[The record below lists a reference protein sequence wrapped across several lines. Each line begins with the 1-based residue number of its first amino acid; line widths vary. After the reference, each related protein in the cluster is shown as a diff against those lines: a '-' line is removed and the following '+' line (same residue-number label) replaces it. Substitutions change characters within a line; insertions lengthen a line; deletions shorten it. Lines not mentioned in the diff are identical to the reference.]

1 MRYAVLAFVPVL
13 LSACASGF
21 TVKCGEKFNPDS
33 PAIQE
38 RVLAAHPQ
46 VQAIKVL
53 KCVAVPTQSGFST
66 DPDQE
71 ACLVQIAPDSVPRA
85 ADPASRL
92 LLTPEAVLMLAP
104 DVPERSHVVH
114 MNEGGATVY
123 RTFNSEQVVLYAPF
137 SRCMV
142 LEEVT

>member
-1 MRYAVLAFVPVL
+1 MRNAALALVPLLL
-13 LSACASGF
+13 LSACATRFSSS
-21 TVKCGEKFNPDS
+21 CREEFNADS

-38 RVLAAHPQ
+38 RVLAAHPR

-53 KCVAVPTQSGFST
+53 KCAAVPTPTGFST

-92 LLTPEAVLMLAP
+92 LPTPEAVLKLAQ
-104 DVPERSHVVH
+104 DVPERSHVVD
-114 MNEGGATVY
+114 MNEGGAAVY
-123 RTFNSEQVVLYAPF
+123 RTFNAEQVVLYAPYV
-137 SRCMV
+137 RCEM
-142 LEEVT
+142 LEP